1 MAHVKCPSCGFEYQL
16 EVRRGAPRS
25 FGPRSQSARFH
36 GHCQDIAVQSK
47 EYTAPQVKEML
58 KWHAAAEGLWR
69 TVTDFWGN
77 RHPISESLA
86 SIEEEANLIR
96 LQQMLADSKGWWLVE
111 YIDPAKPKL
120 GTYKSIG
127 GRSYS
132 EMLSYKP

>member
-1 MAHVKCPSCGFEYQL
+1 
-16 EVRRGAPRS
+16 
-25 FGPRSQSARFH
+25 
-36 GHCQDIAVQSK
+36 
-47 EYTAPQVKEML
+47 ML